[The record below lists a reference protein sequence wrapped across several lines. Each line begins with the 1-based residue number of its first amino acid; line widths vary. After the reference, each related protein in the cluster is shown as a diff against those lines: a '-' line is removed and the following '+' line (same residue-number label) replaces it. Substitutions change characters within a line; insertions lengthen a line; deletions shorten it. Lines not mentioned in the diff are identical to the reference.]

1 MRFSPI
7 RLQDCVG
14 DFLLTQN
21 IRSDRI
27 NKKKT
32 IIERMLILWQDQV
45 AAEAAASA
53 VVHSVVALA
62 VAEDS
67 AADPLAVHTVAAS
80 EGHTTVAHLVAL
92 TEVILAVITMLPHP
106 RIITI
111 TARFSG
117 VQEDVLS
124 FTAVA
129 VASV

>member
-7 RLQDCVG
+7 RSQDCVG

-32 IIERMLILWQDQV
+32 MIERMLILLQDQV

-53 VVHSVVALA
+53 VVHSVAVLA
-62 VAEDS
+62 VAVDS
-67 AADPLAVHTVAAS
+67 AADPMAVLTVAAS
-80 EGHTTVAHLVAL
+80 EGHTTVVHLVGR
-92 TEVILAVITMLPHP
+92 TEVILAVIIMLPHP

-117 VQEDVLS
+117 VQEDVQS
-124 FTAVA
+124 FTVVA